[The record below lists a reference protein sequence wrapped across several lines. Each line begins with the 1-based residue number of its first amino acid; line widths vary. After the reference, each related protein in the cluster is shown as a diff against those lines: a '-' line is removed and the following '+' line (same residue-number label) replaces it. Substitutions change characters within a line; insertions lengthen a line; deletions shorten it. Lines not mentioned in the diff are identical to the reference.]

1 MFIPWTLPV
10 EFSVGFTKK
19 LLESLPKIKVTQN
32 PKNFIDIALIYLNFM
47 IQKFTYDKYQYHK
60 RVVCKLCPR
69 PSSRNGDVI
78 DLIPSQKHTCERG
91 FTSEEDEIMYSNG
104 LPNSNS
110 KICARH
116 RQPSLSLTF
125 RVRNPSFSSNGASRF
140 GRKKRRT
147 RSERSS
153 GKSDLDSNAGSA
165 TDKIHRSLLRHRKRP
180 DLGRSLSESFAISRH
195 SKNIVQYN
203 YDLANESVNSVD
215 LNPKEKTNRVH
226 FHLSDEESNIE
237 GEISSG
243 WFEILN
249 DIMLLN

>member
-1 MFIPWTLPV
+1 
-10 EFSVGFTKK
+10 
-19 LLESLPKIKVTQN
+19 
-32 PKNFIDIALIYLNFM
+32 
-47 IQKFTYDKYQYHK
+47 
-60 RVVCKLCPR
+60 
-69 PSSRNGDVI
+69 
-78 DLIPSQKHTCERG
+78 
-91 FTSEEDEIMYSNG
+91 MYSNG